1 MILYY
6 CLNSFLSLFLEV
18 LSRSLKAGSKYAE
31 TTTTSTTAAAAATTT
46 AASSEEN
53 FHKVMFLQLT
63 VAAIILAFEYKR
75 YREDY
80 IKSTNKACTL

>member
-1 MILYY
+1 
-6 CLNSFLSLFLEV
+6 LFLEV
-18 LSRSLKAGSKYAE
+18 LSRSLKDSNYAE
-31 TTTTSTTAAAAATTT
+31 TTTTSTTAAATTT

-75 YREDY
+75 YRED
-80 IKSTNKACTL
+80 